1 MLLYA
6 GITRVY
12 TLQDLLFQSDC
23 VTLHCS
29 LNEHNHH
36 LINDFTMKQMRPG
49 LYQAMIIHNR
59 NKLKNMKLKC
69 CCILIWCF
77 PSSASIY
84 QTFDGQ
90 TEFHGCLIS
99 RFFPTREIPENLM
112 HMKSMCFTVL
122 LA

>member
-1 MLLYA
+1 LFFEVYASFLYFAVGIFYEKIVLLVMILCHCV

-49 LYQAMIIHNR
+49 QLIQVTQILEDDIIAIFLFN
-59 NKLKNMKLKC
+59 
-69 CCILIWCF
+69 I
-77 PSSASIY
+77 
-84 QTFDGQ
+84 
-90 TEFHGCLIS
+90 
-99 RFFPTREIPENLM
+99 
-112 HMKSMCFTVL
+112 
-122 LA
+122 